1 MNSFGAEPADIFK
14 IDKYYILYV
23 SKVNKNNILNT
34 AKYAK
39 IMIFYCI
46 GKVAS
51 IYIKTFLRTLQ
62 DVLVHASP
70 KGPHQ

>member
-1 MNSFGAEPADIFK
+1 MNSFGAEPNDTFK

-39 IMIFYCI
+39 IMIF
-46 GKVAS
+46 
-51 IYIKTFLRTLQ
+51 
-62 DVLVHASP
+62 
-70 KGPHQ
+70 